1 MSVRGSRLVAACA
14 LSLVLLAA
22 CGKSAP
28 TQFYTL
34 RALPPASGAQSTSAV
49 PLRVA
54 RVEVPGTLD
63 RPEIVREQGNS
74 QVKVDDLSQWS
85 APLGQLM
92 RTILVE
98 NLIKRLP
105 NGRVVPTDAPKPAAT
120 IDLSV
125 EIVAL
130 HETASALSLDVTWTQ
145 TRPSGEAG
153 ATTIQT
159 LNLSA
164 PLGDRSN
171 AAYAEAL
178 SQAMAQL
185 ADAIATRLGGR

>member
-1 MSVRGSRLVAACA
+1 MIGPWSPLVVAFA
-14 LSLVLLAA
+14 LSLAVLAA
-22 CGKSAP
+22 CGRSAP

-34 RALPPASGAQSTSAV
+34 RAMPPASAIQAAPTV
-49 PLRVA
+49 PIRIA

-63 RPEIVREQGNS
+63 RPEIVREHANN

-92 RTILVE
+92 RTTLIE
-98 NLIKRLP
+98 DLIKRLP

-120 IDLSV
+120 VDVSV
-125 EIVAL
+125 EIVAV
-130 HETASALSLDVTWTQ
+130 HETVGTLSIDVTWTQ

-153 ATTIQT
+153 ATTVQT
-159 LNLSA
+159 LSLSA
-164 PLGDRSN
+164 PLADRSN

-185 ADAIATRLGGR
+185 ADAIAARLGGG

>member
-1 MSVRGSRLVAACA
+1 MIGPWSPLVAAFA
-14 LSLVLLAA
+14 LSLAVLAA
-22 CGKSAP
+22 CGRSAP
-28 TQFYTL
+28 THFYTL
-34 RALPPASGAQSTSAV
+34 RAMPPASAIQAAPTV
-49 PLRVA
+49 PIRIA

-63 RPEIVREQGNS
+63 RPEIVREQANN

-92 RTILVE
+92 RTTLIE
-98 NLIKRLP
+98 DLIKRLP

-120 IDLSV
+120 VDVSV
-125 EIVAL
+125 EIVAV
-130 HETASALSLDVTWTQ
+130 HETVGTLSIDVTWTQ

-153 ATTIQT
+153 ATTVQT
-159 LNLSA
+159 LSLSA
-164 PLGDRSN
+164 PLADRSN

-185 ADAIATRLGGR
+185 ADAIAARLGGG

>member
-1 MSVRGSRLVAACA
+1 MIGPWSPLVVAFA
-14 LSLVLLAA
+14 LSLAVLAA
-22 CGKSAP
+22 CGRSAP

-34 RALPPASGAQSTSAV
+34 RAMPPASAIQAAPTV
-49 PLRVA
+49 PIRIA

-63 RPEIVREQGNS
+63 RPEIVREQANN

-92 RTILVE
+92 RTTLIE
-98 NLIKRLP
+98 DLIKRLP

-120 IDLSV
+120 VDVSV
-125 EIVAL
+125 EIVAV
-130 HETASALSLDVTWTQ
+130 HETASTLSLDVTWTQ

-153 ATTIQT
+153 ATTVQT
-159 LNLSA
+159 LSLSA
-164 PLGDRSN
+164 PLANRSN

-178 SQAMAQL
+178 SQTMAQL
-185 ADAIATRLGGR
+185 ADAIAARLGGR

>member
-1 MSVRGSRLVAACA
+1 MIGPWSPLVVAFA
-14 LSLVLLAA
+14 LSLAVLAA
-22 CGKSAP
+22 CGRSAP

-34 RALPPASGAQSTSAV
+34 RAMPPASAIQAAPTV
-49 PLRVA
+49 PIRIA

-63 RPEIVREQGNS
+63 RPEIVREHANN

-92 RTILVE
+92 RTTLIE
-98 NLIKRLP
+98 DLIKRLP

-120 IDLSV
+120 VDVSV
-125 EIVAL
+125 EIVAV
-130 HETASALSLDVTWTQ
+130 HETAGTLSIDVTWTQ

-153 ATTIQT
+153 ATTVQT
-159 LNLSA
+159 LSLSA
-164 PLGDRSN
+164 PLADRSN

-185 ADAIATRLGGR
+185 ADAIAARLGGG

>member
-1 MSVRGSRLVAACA
+1 MIGPWSPLVVAFA
-14 LSLVLLAA
+14 LSLAVLAA
-22 CGKSAP
+22 CGRSAP

-34 RALPPASGAQSTSAV
+34 RAMPPASAIQAAPTV
-49 PLRVA
+49 PIRIA

-63 RPEIVREQGNS
+63 RPEIVREQANN

-92 RTILVE
+92 RTTLIE
-98 NLIKRLP
+98 DLIKRLP

-120 IDLSV
+120 VDVSV
-125 EIVAL
+125 EIVAV
-130 HETASALSLDVTWTQ
+130 HETVGTLSIDVTWTQ

-153 ATTIQT
+153 ATTVQT
-159 LNLSA
+159 LSLSA
-164 PLGDRSN
+164 PLADRSN

-185 ADAIATRLGGR
+185 ADAIAARLGGG